1 MVRPERQETKKNW
14 NSQVLSFWTTYIQ
27 DILRELVSRIVEKL
41 AQYLAGPDCG
51 EHAVGHMLDEAV
63 GDGAAELAFKNLV
76 NYVLDGDALFS
87 WPCDGSFESNK
98 LFAVE
103 MKLLHPWSVVM

>member
-63 GDGAAELAFKNLV
+63 GDGAAELAFGELRIRRRCFIF
-76 NYVLDGDALFS
+76 LALR
-87 WPCDGSFESNK
+87 WK
-98 LFAVE
+98 L
-103 MKLLHPWSVVM
+103 

>member
-1 MVRPERQETKKNW
+1 MPLATCLMKPLATVP
-14 NSQVLSFWTTYIQ
+14 LSW
-27 DILRELVSRIVEKL
+27 L
-41 AQYLAGPDCG
+41 
-51 EHAVGHMLDEAV
+51 
-63 GDGAAELAFKNLV
+63 LV